1 MFPHNLG
8 GYIDERNARE
18 LTASRTHIDNARN
31 GLHAAQFALDKLLTW
46 SGDIDPD
53 ARERMTRAANL
64 ADEALKAIAGLVVI
78 S

>member
-8 GYIDERNARE
+8 GYIDDRNARE
-18 LTASRTHIDNARN
+18 LAANQSHMTNARN

-46 SGDIDPD
+46 SSDIDPD
-53 ARERMTRAANL
+53 ARDRMTNAANL